1 MNEILAQFF
10 LSGRV
15 VDVAIAITVLEGI
28 ALTAYHRATSRG
40 VGPRNFAV
48 NMASGLC
55 LMLALR
61 AALTG
66 ASWMVVALCL
76 SASGTLHA
84 FDIWRRWQR

>member
-15 VDVAIAITVLEGI
+15 ADVAIAITVVEGLAI
-28 ALTAYHRATSRG
+28 AAYFRATGRG
-40 VGPRNFAV
+40 VDPRNYAV
-48 NMASGLC
+48 NMVSGVC

-66 ASWMVVALCL
+66 ASWAMVALCL
-76 SASGTLHA
+76 SASGALHA
-84 FDIWRRWQR
+84 LDIWRRWQR